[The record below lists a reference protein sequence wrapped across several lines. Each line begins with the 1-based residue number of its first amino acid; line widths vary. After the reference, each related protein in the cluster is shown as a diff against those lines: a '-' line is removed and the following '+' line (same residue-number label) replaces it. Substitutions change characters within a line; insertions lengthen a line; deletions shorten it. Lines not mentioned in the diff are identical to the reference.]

1 VEPQFW
7 RERWARREIGFHRPE
22 VNPALQRHFDVL
34 RGRSRVLVPLC
45 GQSLDLFWLRS
56 QGLEVVGVELVESAV
71 AGLFTDAGVTPEVT
85 VVPGAGDEPAFHVYR
100 GDGVTVWVGDW
111 FAATPALLG
120 RFDAVWDRAAL
131 IAVGPERFER
141 YVATAR
147 GLLADGAVTLL
158 CTLTRPDETGPPWSV
173 PDALVRRLFADAAV
187 EPLHESDDPGRP
199 GWRELVFRVGG

>member
-1 VEPQFW
+1 MEPQFW

-56 QGLEVVGVELVESAV
+56 QGFEVVGVELVESAV
-71 AGLFTDAGVTPEVT
+71 AGLFDSAGVTPEVT
-85 VVPGAGDEPAFHVYR
+85 SEGGFQVYR
-100 GDGVTVWVGDW
+100 GGGVTVWVGDW

-141 YVATAR
+141 YVATER

-173 PDALVRRLFADAAV
+173 PEVLVRRLFAGDAV
-187 EPLHESDDPGRP
+187 EALHESDDPGRP